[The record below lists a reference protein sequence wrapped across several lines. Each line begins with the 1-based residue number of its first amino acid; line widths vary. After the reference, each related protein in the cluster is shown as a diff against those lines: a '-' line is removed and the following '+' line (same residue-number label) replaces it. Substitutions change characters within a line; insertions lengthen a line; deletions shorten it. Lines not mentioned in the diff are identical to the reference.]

1 MLEGRTLFSASM
13 ESLQVDKISEELS
26 NLARVDI
33 MLVILVI
40 SSAIHIL
47 FLKSGLITVP
57 NIII

>member
-1 MLEGRTLFSASM
+1 MLIWRAYKWT
-13 ESLQVDKISEELS
+13 KISEEVS

-40 SSAIHIL
+40 SSAIHIF
-47 FLKSGLITVP
+47 FLKSDLITVP